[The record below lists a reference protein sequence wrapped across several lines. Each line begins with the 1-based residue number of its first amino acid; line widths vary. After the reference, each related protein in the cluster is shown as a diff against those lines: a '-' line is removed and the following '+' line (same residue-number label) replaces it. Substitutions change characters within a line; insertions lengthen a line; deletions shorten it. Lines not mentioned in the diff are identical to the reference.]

1 MSWNRY
7 IEENYSHL
15 MEVAEGLTDY
25 PNDLIHFTF
34 LRCYDKTPDDK
45 DRYFKRAMK
54 LNSISTTFRKQFNQV
69 WEEVENIPIEHD
81 LDKRICLERV
91 DTVLR
96 HLDKFDRTIF
106 ELYLQGEEMKQ
117 LSKESGI
124 PISTI
129 YLTLSKARQA
139 IKDHA

>member
-1 MSWNRY
+1 
-7 IEENYSHL
+7 
-15 MEVAEGLTDY
+15 
-25 PNDLIHFTF
+25 
-34 LRCYDKTPDDK
+34 
-45 DRYFKRAMK
+45 MK

-69 WEEVENIPIEHD
+69 WEEVENIPLEHD
-81 LDKRICLERV
+81 LDKRICLERIDSV
-91 DTVLR
+91 IR

-106 ELYLQGEEMKQ
+106 ELYLQGEEMTQ